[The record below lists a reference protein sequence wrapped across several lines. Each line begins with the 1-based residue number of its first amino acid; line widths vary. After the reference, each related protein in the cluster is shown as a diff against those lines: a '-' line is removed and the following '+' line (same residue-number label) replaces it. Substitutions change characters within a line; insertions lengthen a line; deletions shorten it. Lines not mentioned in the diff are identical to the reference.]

1 MQIMTYKGSFND
13 LVYAQIDRTA
23 AVALYRIACFDDET
37 NMRAFIHLDRFANLP
52 PSSKAIHAVID
63 AALNKIIDVHF
74 IGARMDHVHLVVEA
88 DDGLFEYPIDPCANE
103 FITAATL
110 ALFNARARLRP

>member
-1 MQIMTYKGSFND
+1 M
-13 LVYAQIDRTA
+13 
-23 AVALYRIACFDDET
+23 
-37 NMRAFIHLDRFANLP
+37 AFADAP
-52 PSSKAIHAVID
+52 PSPGSAFHRL
-63 AALNKIIDVHF
+63 LNKIIDVHF